1 MRVIVVGCGRV
12 GSHLANTLA
21 AERHH
26 VVVID
31 SNPTSFGRLGSE
43 FTGRMITGVGFDRDV
58 LLQAEIEGSD
68 ALAATT
74 DSDNTNLV
82 VTVTAKETFR
92 VPHVVARIYDARAAE
107 IYRREG
113 IPTVTPTLWGAN
125 TMRAMISEARL
136 GAVTTFGSGEVYG
149 MQVQIPARLAGR
161 PARDFNLPGESTL
174 GILVRRGAAAIP
186 SPDTRLEAG
195 DVLHIA
201 AVAAAVPR
209 LEKLLGRERG

>member
-12 GSHLANTLA
+12 GSHLANSLA

-43 FTGRMITGVGFDRDV
+43 FTGRMITGVGFDREV
-58 LLQAEIEGSD
+58 LVQAEIEGSD

-82 VTVTAKETFR
+82 VAVTAKEIFR

-149 MQVQIPARLAGR
+149 LQVQIPARLAGR
-161 PARDFNLPGESTL
+161 SIRDFNLPGQSSL

-201 AVAAAVPR
+201 AVADAVPK
-209 LEKLLGRERG
+209 LEKLLAQGD

>member
-12 GSHLANTLA
+12 GSHLANSLA
-21 AERHH
+21 AEGHH

-31 SNPTSFGRLGSE
+31 SNPASFGRLGSD

-58 LLQAEIEGSD
+58 LVQAEIEGSD

-82 VTVTAKETFR
+82 VAVTAKETFR
-92 VPHVVARIYDARAAE
+92 VPHVVARIYYARAAE

-136 GAVTTFGSGEVYG
+136 GTVTTFGSGEVYG
-149 MQVQIPARLAGR
+149 LQVQIPARLAGR
-161 PARDFNLPGESTL
+161 PIRDFILPGQSTS
-174 GILVRRGAAAIP
+174 GILVRRGSATIP
-186 SPDTRLEAG
+186 SPETRLEAG

-201 AVAAAVPR
+201 AAAEAVPK
-209 LEKLLGRERG
+209 LEKLLAQGD